1 MRENRVKRILREG
14 GLALGTHVGGIP
26 DPQIVEIIGL
36 AGFDAAFID
45 MEHTSFDLH
54 DVQAMVMAAEHVG
67 ITPIVRTPGFD
78 PAFILRLLDMGVQG
92 IQVPHVQNA
101 ETAREAVNA
110 VRYPPQ
116 GERGMAAGSRAAEF
130 GRIPL
135 VEHMA
140 QSNREIL
147 LACMIEDM
155 EAVERIDEI
164 AAVEGVDLLAV
175 GPSDLSRSLG
185 VSGTPDHPRLVAAI
199 DRVRDAA
206 KKSAGARLALPLN
219 HAAFPRNAA
228 QLKAL
233 GAGYTNCAPTPE
245 ARLLKSMRD
254 QAEEARKQL
263 ALSAAPSRRAKEQ
276 RSPAATT
283 ARGARTT
290 IIRMLCP

>member
-1 MRENRVKRILREG
+1 MKENRVKRILREG

-54 DVQAMVMAAEHVG
+54 DVQAMVMAAERVG
-67 ITPIVRTPGFD
+67 ITSIVRTPGFD

-92 IQVPHVQNA
+92 IQVPHVGDA
-101 ETAREAVNA
+101 ATAREAVKA

-130 GRIPL
+130 GQIPL

-140 QSNREIL
+140 SSNREIL

-155 EAVERIDEI
+155 AAVERIDEI

-185 VSGTPDHPRLVAAI
+185 VAGHPDHPRLVAAI
-199 DRVRDAA
+199 DRVRAA
-206 KKSAGARLALPLN
+206 VANSAGARLAVPLA
-219 HAAFPRNAA
+219 HAAFPRDAA

-233 GAGYTNCAPTPE
+233 GVGYTNCAPAPETRLLHSMREQAAE
-245 ARLLKSMRD
+245 ARR
-254 QAEEARKQL
+254 QL
-263 ALSAAPSRRAKEQ
+263 A
-276 RSPAATT
+276 
-283 ARGARTT
+283 
-290 IIRMLCP
+290 